1 MTLRV
6 LASGVDRMELSLR
19 GSVRNEVLT
28 ALEVAKLE
36 AQRMREAEPYR
47 FTEGG
52 RWFLVRAGGRRAYPY
67 VLASADMILT
77 LRQNGELPAVR
88 AEILS
93 AYLHEVGAEAACAEV
108 EELAAG
114 ALFVVAPDVVVSR
127 VDVYADV
134 QGWALGLR
142 DAERFVSRARKRTMR
157 TLGPR
162 LTGFVFGE
170 GGPLLARVYDKTAEI
185 ARKGET
191 WLDRWGERDDEGPV
205 WRVEYQYRRAVL
217 AEFGAREPA
226 EVLAKL
232 QDLWRHGTEE
242 WLTLRVPTGQAESWR
257 WPVDESWTEVQRVT
271 VGPGTGAKRERAAET
286 SRERTVRF
294 LQGYLT
300 TWGALGEA
308 DEIEEVWRTAR
319 PAVVRYLREQ
329 KRTFRDEVRHKRAR
343 LRLMGGGAGAP
354 KAREGESLP
363 RIGRSARTA
372 RRARAGQST
381 FLGRPPRTPRAGART
396 REVSISAEP
405 EIVGESGRGW
415 LEAPSSGEAV
425 NRRGARS
432 RGGAGRSRAGRRRRT
447 EGKDRLPGEGGRTHA
462 RGSEVHGPGRRND
475 GGRARAPVGAEPPT
489 QPEGSERNHKADG
502 GRSVVGEGNER

>member
-1 MTLRV
+1 MAVRV
-6 LASGVDRMELSLR
+6 LASGIDRMELSLR
-19 GSVRNEVLT
+19 GSVRNDVLT
-28 ALEVAKLE
+28 ALEAAKLE

-47 FTEGG
+47 FAEGG
-52 RWFLVRAGGRRAYPY
+52 RWFLVQAGGRRAYPY

-77 LRQNGELPAVR
+77 VRQNGELPAVR

-93 AYLHEVGAEAACAEV
+93 AYLHEVGGAAACAEV
-108 EELAAG
+108 EELAMG

-134 QGWALGLR
+134 QGLELGLR
-142 DAERFVSRARKRTMR
+142 DTLRFVSRARKRTMR
-157 TLGPR
+157 TVGQR
-162 LTGFVFGE
+162 FTGFVFGE

-185 ARKGET
+185 GRKGES
-191 WLDRWGERDDEGPV
+191 WLERWGEREEDGPV

-217 AEFGAREPA
+217 AEFGARDPA
-226 EVLAKL
+226 EVLSKL

-242 WLTLRVPTGQAESWR
+242 WLTLRMPSGQAESWR

-271 VGPGTGAKRERAAET
+271 VGPGTGARRERVAET

-300 TWGALGEA
+300 TWGALGDA

-343 LRLMGGGAGAP
+343 LRLTGADVGAP

-372 RRARAGQST
+372 RRARVGQST
-381 FLGRPPRTPRAGART
+381 FMGRPPRTPRTGT
-396 REVSISAEP
+396 RKRDGLISAGR
-405 EIVGESGRGW
+405 EIVGESERG
-415 LEAPSSGEAV
+415 LMEAPSSGEAV
-425 NRRGARS
+425 NRRGDRS
-432 RGGAGRSRAGRRRRT
+432 RGATGRNRAGRRRKT
-447 EGKDRLPGEGGRTHA
+447 EGKDRLPGEGGRAHE
-462 RGSEVHGPGRRND
+462 RGSEVHGPGSGDD
-475 GGRARAPVGAEPPT
+475 GGRAMAPVGAESPT
-489 QPEGSERNHKADG
+489 QPEGSEPNHKADG
-502 GRSVVGEGNER
+502 GRSALGEGTER